1 MSVEK
6 YLVGSLGLATVVLA
20 GTALI
25 AGCGGSDGKSGSGS
39 QAAAKYDISK
49 VGSAKSSLPPGYD
62 PMDLEADTVT
72 QEKLDAPGVGALTTT
87 PPSVVTPAECASLL
101 KPLAPA
107 GVGAKT
113 AGFIGSNQEG
123 HTVIVM
129 AAEADK
135 TVGELGHAGCD
146 QFTVD
151 STDGVTAT
159 VERVPGPDIGGAKT
173 MGVQAHITAGGKPI
187 EETTYT
193 AVMGDKT
200 VVVVQADVEPQVAKD
215 LLVKAVAAIKS

>member
-1 MSVEK
+1 MNVEK
-6 YLVGSLGLATVVLA
+6 YLVGPVVVVA
-20 GTALI
+20 GAALL
-25 AGCGGSDGKSGSGS
+25 AGCGGSDGKSGGS
-39 QAAAKYDISK
+39 EAAAKYDISK
-49 VGSAKSSLPPGYD
+49 VGGAKSSLPPGFD
-62 PMDLEADTVT
+62 PMDLERDTVT

-113 AGFIGSNQEG
+113 AGFIGSDQEA
-123 HTVIVM
+123 HTIIVM

-135 TVGELGHAGCD
+135 TVGELGHSGCD
-146 QFTVD
+146 HLTVD
-151 STDGVTAT
+151 TTDGVTAT
-159 VERVPGPDIGGAKT
+159 VERIPGPDIAGAKT
-173 MGVQAHITAGGKPI
+173 MGVQAHITANGKAI

-200 VVVVQADVEPQVAKD
+200 VAVVQADIDPQVAKD
-215 LLVKAVAAIKS
+215 VLVKTVAAMKS

>member
-6 YLVGSLGLATVVLA
+6 YLFGPVVMVA
-20 GTALI
+20 GVALL
-25 AGCGGSDGKSGSGS
+25 AGCGGSDSKSGSS

-49 VGSAKSSLPPGYD
+49 VGGAKSSLPPGFD
-62 PMDLEADTVT
+62 PMDLERGTVT

-107 GVGAKT
+107 GLGAKT
-113 AGFIGSNQEG
+113 AGFIGSDQEA
-123 HTVIVM
+123 HTIIVM

-135 TVGELGHAGCD
+135 TVGELGHSGCD
-146 QFTVD
+146 HLTVD
-151 STDGVTAT
+151 TTDGVTAT
-159 VERVPGPDIGGAKT
+159 VERVPGPDIAGAKT
-173 MGVQAHITAGGKPI
+173 MGVQAHITANGKAI

-200 VVVVQADVEPQVAKD
+200 VAVVQADIDPQVAKD
-215 LLVKAVAAIKS
+215 VLVKAVAAMKS

>member
-6 YLVGSLGLATVVLA
+6 YLFGPVVMVA
-20 GTALI
+20 GVALL
-25 AGCGGSDGKSGSGS
+25 AGCGGSDSKSGSS

-49 VGSAKSSLPPGYD
+49 IGGAKSSLPPGFD
-62 PMDLEADTVT
+62 PMDLERGTVT

-107 GVGAKT
+107 GLGAKT
-113 AGFIGSNQEG
+113 AGFIGSDQEA
-123 HTVIVM
+123 HTIIVM

-135 TVGELGHAGCD
+135 TVGELGHSGCD
-146 QFTVD
+146 HLTVD
-151 STDGVTAT
+151 TTDGVTAT
-159 VERVPGPDIGGAKT
+159 VERVPGPDIAGAKT
-173 MGVQAHITAGGKPI
+173 MGVQAHITANGKAI

-200 VVVVQADVEPQVAKD
+200 VAVVQADIDPQVAKD
-215 LLVKAVAAIKS
+215 VLVKAVAAMKS

>member
-1 MSVEK
+1 MNVEK
-6 YLVGSLGLATVVLA
+6 YLVGPVAVLSGA
-20 GTALI
+20 ALI

-72 QEKLDAPGVGALTTT
+72 QEKLDAPGVGALTTM

-113 AGFIGSNQEG
+113 VGFIGSNQEA
-123 HTVIVM
+123 HTIIVI
-129 AAEADK
+129 AAEAANA
-135 TVGELGHAGCD
+135 VGELGHAGCD
-146 QFTVD
+146 HLTVD

-159 VERVPGPDIGGAKT
+159 VERVPGPDIAGAKT
-173 MGVQAHITAGGKPI
+173 MGVQAHIIANGKAI
-187 EETTYT
+187 EEATYT
-193 AVMGDKT
+193 AVLGDKT
-200 VVVVQADVEPQVAKD
+200 VAVVQADIDPQVAKD
-215 LLVKAVAAIKS
+215 LLVKAVTAMKA

>member
-6 YLVGSLGLATVVLA
+6 YLVGPLVVLA
-20 GTALI
+20 GAALV
-25 AGCGGSDGKSGSGS
+25 AGCGGSDSTSGGGS

-49 VGSAKSSLPPGYD
+49 VGGAKSSLPPGFD
-62 PMDLEADTVT
+62 PMDLERDTVT
-72 QEKLDAPGVGALTTT
+72 QEKLDAPGVGALSTT
-87 PPSVVTPAECASLL
+87 PPSVVIPAECASLL

-113 AGFIGSNQEG
+113 AGFIGSDQEA
-123 HTVIVM
+123 HTIIVM

-135 TVGELGHAGCD
+135 TVGELGHSGCD
-146 QFTVD
+146 HITVD
-151 STDGVTAT
+151 TTDGVTAT
-159 VERVPGPDIGGAKT
+159 VERVPGPDIAGAKT
-173 MGVQAHITAGGKPI
+173 MGVQAHITTGGKAI

-200 VVVVQADVEPQVAKD
+200 VAVVQADIDPQVAKD
-215 LLVKAVAAIKS
+215 VLVKTVAALRS

>member
-1 MSVEK
+1 MSVAK
-6 YLVGSLGLATVVLA
+6 YLVGPVVMVA
-20 GTALI
+20 GAALL
-25 AGCGGSDGKSGSGS
+25 AGCGGSDSKSGSS

-49 VGSAKSSLPPGYD
+49 VGGAKSSLPPGFD
-62 PMDLEADTVT
+62 PMDLERDTVT

-107 GVGAKT
+107 GLGAKT
-113 AGFIGSNQEG
+113 AGFIGSDQEA
-123 HTVIVM
+123 HTIIVM

-135 TVGELGHAGCD
+135 TVGELGHSGCD
-146 QFTVD
+146 HLTVD
-151 STDGVTAT
+151 TTDGVTAT
-159 VERVPGPDIGGAKT
+159 VERVPGPDIAGAKT
-173 MGVQAHITAGGKPI
+173 MGVQAHITADGKAI

-200 VVVVQADVEPQVAKD
+200 VVVVQADIDPQVAKD
-215 LLVKAVAAIKS
+215 VLVKTVAAMKS

>member
-6 YLVGSLGLATVVLA
+6 YLVGPVVVLA
-20 GTALI
+20 GAALI
-25 AGCGGSDGKSGSGS
+25 AGCGGSDGKSGSGG

-49 VGSAKSSLPPGYD
+49 VGGAKSSLPPGYD

-72 QEKLDAPGVGALTTT
+72 QEKLDAPGVGALTTA
-87 PPSVVTPAECASLL
+87 PPSIVTPAECASLL

-129 AAEADK
+129 AAEAVG

-159 VERVPGPDIGGAKT
+159 VDRVPGPDIAGAKT
-173 MGVQAHITAGGKPI
+173 MGVQAHIAANGKAI

-193 AVMGDKT
+193 AVLGDKT
-200 VVVVQADVEPQVAKD
+200 VAVVQADVDPQVAKE
-215 LLVKAVAAIKS
+215 LLVKAVTAIKS

>member
-1 MSVEK
+1 MRW
-6 YLVGSLGLATVVLA
+6 
-20 GTALI
+20 
-25 AGCGGSDGKSGSGS
+25 
-39 QAAAKYDISK
+39 QAADQGLRLAQQRQAAQLAQRPKC
-49 VGSAKSSLPPGYD
+49 V
-62 PMDLEADTVT
+62 
-72 QEKLDAPGVGALTTT
+72 
-87 PPSVVTPAECASLL
+87 CA
-101 KPLAPA
+101 
-107 GVGAKT
+107 GAKT

-146 QFTVD
+146 HITVD

-159 VERVPGPDIGGAKT
+159 VERVAGPDIAGAKT
-173 MGVQAHITAGGKPI
+173 MGVQAHITANGKAI

-193 AVMGDKT
+193 AVLGDKT
-200 VVVVQADVEPQVAKD
+200 VAVVQADVDPQVAKD

>member
-6 YLVGSLGLATVVLA
+6 YLVGPVVMLSGA
-20 GTALI
+20 ALI
-25 AGCGGSDGKSGSGS
+25 AGCGGSDGKSGGSG
-39 QAAAKYDISK
+39 QAAKYDISK
-49 VGSAKSSLPPGYD
+49 VAGAKGSLPPGYD
-62 PMDLEADTVT
+62 PMDLESDTVT
-72 QEKLDAPGVGALTTT
+72 QEKLDAPGVGALSTT

-123 HTVIVM
+123 HTIIVM
-129 AAEADK
+129 AAEAAK
-135 TVGELGHAGCD
+135 AAELGPAGCD
-146 QFTVD
+146 HITVD

-159 VERVPGPDIGGAKT
+159 VDRVPGPDIAGAKT

-193 AVMGDKT
+193 AVLGDKT
-200 VVVVQADVEPQVAKD
+200 VAVVQADVDPQIAKD
-215 LLVKAVAAIKS
+215 LLVKAVAAMKS

>member
-1 MSVEK
+1 MNVEK
-6 YLVGSLGLATVVLA
+6 YLVGPLGLATVVLA
-20 GTALI
+20 GAALI
-25 AGCGGSDGKSGSGS
+25 AGCGGSDGKSGNG
-39 QAAAKYDISK
+39 QAAAKYDIAK

-113 AGFIGSNQEG
+113 AGFIGSNQDG
-123 HTVIVM
+123 NTVIVM
-129 AAEADK
+129 AAEAAG

-146 QFTVD
+146 HITVD

-159 VERVPGPDIGGAKT
+159 VERVPGPDIAGAKT
-173 MGVQAHITAGGKPI
+173 MGVQAHITANGKAI

-193 AVMGDKT
+193 AVLGDKT
-200 VVVVQADVEPQVAKD
+200 VAVVQADVDPQVAKD